1 MNQRDR
7 LIKRFK
13 LDYNHQDDK
22 RYIPISYST
31 PKEGYQT
38 IYGSEGYSFNDTSE
52 TEYFNPK
59 KDPVDELERYKAGL
73 IVDKVNNVKRL
84 AAPKRWCILPEVE
97 TVTVEV
103 PLTYFDCVYEKE
115 VVQELGHVA
124 WYKAYYHLD
133 NAVYEEAEVEI
144 SVKQVLQKVER
155 YRAPRWR
162 RRKNK
167 YWDTEF
173 IGYSEVPGTIF
184 CTQRELLKKKKY
196 WSGPEIQILH
206 YSDVAHTRRDNI
218 GCSIFRRH
226 QPPSWTHFSPASDAI
241 NQENNKIWAGLENR
255 NQWVYKS
262 LYTIWA
268 GENTRSDNGYN
279 WTEQVLWTGPRRE
292 YNSEEYL
299 KCNHPPH
306 CVVIPD
312 DEESSTSTSTLPD
325 DESESSQ
332 VL

>member
-13 LDYNHQDDK
+13 LDYTHHDDK
-22 RYIPISYST
+22 RYIPICSTT
-31 PKEGYQT
+31 PKGGYPTEGDNKGFCFY
-38 IYGSEGYSFNDTSE
+38 DPSE

-59 KDPVDELERYKAGL
+59 KDPVDELERYKTGL
-73 IVDKVNNVKRL
+73 IVDKVHNVKRL
-84 AAPKRWCILPEVE
+84 AEPKRWCVLPETE

-103 PLTYFDCVYEKE
+103 PLTYHDWQYEKE

-133 NAVYEEAEVEI
+133 KEVYQEAEVEI

-155 YRAPRWR
+155 NQLPRWR
-162 RRKNK
+162 PRNR
-167 YWDTEF
+167 YWDVEI
-173 IGYSEVPGTIF
+173 IGYAEVPGTIF
-184 CTQRELLKKKKY
+184 CTERELLKKKKY
-196 WSGPEIQILH
+196 WSGPEIQVLH
-206 YSDVAHTRRDNI
+206 YSDVARTRRDNI

-226 QPPSWTHFSPASDAI
+226 QPPSWARFSPRTDEV
-241 NQENNKIWAGLENR
+241 NQQNNEIWAGLEFR
-255 NQWVYKS
+255 NQWIYKS

-268 GENTRSDNGYN
+268 GEHTQSANGYD
-279 WTEQVLWTGPRRE
+279 WTERVLWTGPARI

-312 DEESSTSTSTLPD
+312 NEES
-325 DESESSQ
+325 E
-332 VL
+332 